1 MTYRSMRPL
10 LGALVVVGSLSLS
23 AWPIPSHAQTRTGIC
38 HIDCFSDFTA
48 CLAATSGCRVQELTE
63 CRDGSSC
70 SNGGCA
76 DGTRCPRTLTPEC
89 IPCMTAR
96 ATCLTSCDDTYL
108 PELFNATFKAKLDP
122 DIQRALLAEVAAAE
136 HAMGHA
142 HQQAAQHLKVYR
154 SLVRALSRK
163 TISDAT
169 VAGLDEVARRSA
181 ATLQSDAVAACVS
194 TLTSVG
200 EGVFVS
206 K

>member
-1 MTYRSMRPL
+1 MTYRSMRSL
-10 LGALVVVGSLSLS
+10 LCALVVVCSLLLS
-23 AWPIPSHAQTRTGIC
+23 VWPIPSQAQTRTGIC
-38 HIDCFSDFTA
+38 HIDCFSDFTT
-48 CLAATSGCRVQELTE
+48 CVAATSGCRVQEFTE

-70 SNGGCA
+70 SNSRCA
-76 DGTRCPRTLTPEC
+76 DGARCPTSLTPEC

-96 ATCLTSCDDTYL
+96 ATCLASCDDTYL
-108 PELFNATFKAKLDP
+108 PELINATFKAKLDP

-142 HQQAAQHLKVYR
+142 HQHAAERLKVYR

-163 TISDAT
+163 AISDAT
-169 VAGLDEVARRSA
+169 ASSLDEVARRSA
-181 ATLQSDAVAACVS
+181 ATLQSSAAAACVS

-200 EGVFVS
+200 EVVFVS